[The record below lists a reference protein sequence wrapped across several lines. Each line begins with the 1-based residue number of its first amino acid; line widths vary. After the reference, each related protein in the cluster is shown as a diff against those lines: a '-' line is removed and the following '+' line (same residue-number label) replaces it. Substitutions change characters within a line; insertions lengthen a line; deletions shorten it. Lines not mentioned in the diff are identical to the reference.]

1 MKGPPL
7 NLPQWEIT
15 AVCSVRGVSTAPMGA
30 AAPISTW
37 SSGKLG
43 SGGVWEA
50 GRGVRP
56 QLSPSICLSI
66 HLSIR
71 PGPGSPTAPLK
82 ELAQRVRRQQQA
94 LELCVQ
100 ELRRLCLREAVS
112 LGTGGTPPTPPHLQS
127 PLSVPTPV
135 PRS

>member
-1 MKGPPL
+1 MGNHCCVQCERGEHSTHGCSGTHL
-7 NLPQWEIT
+7 NVELWKT
-15 AVCSVRGVSTAPMGA
+15 
-30 AAPISTW
+30 
-37 SSGKLG
+37 GKW
-43 SGGVWEA
+43 GVWEA
-50 GRGVRP
+50 GRGIRP

-66 HLSIR
+66 HLSVR